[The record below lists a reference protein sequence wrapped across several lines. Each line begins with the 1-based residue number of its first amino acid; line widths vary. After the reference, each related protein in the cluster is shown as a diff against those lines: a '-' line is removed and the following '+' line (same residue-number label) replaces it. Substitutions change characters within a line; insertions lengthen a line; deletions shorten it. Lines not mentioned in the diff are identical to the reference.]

1 MLKRITGIIL
11 AVVIILSCTVSLSG
25 CSAES
30 SNYPVTV
37 AGLLIEKKPQFI
49 VCLSNKFTQI
59 IVDMGYTHLL
69 SGRSAECT
77 IPEVQTINAFG
88 TAARPSADLLAT
100 YGCDLLIV
108 DTTSPVD
115 ELQAVHDLGIPIL
128 QLYTP
133 SDRLGFINLYRC
145 IGAAMEGRVDGYN
158 TGNDLAT
165 EILIQLDDVQRAVSA
180 EEAVT
185 VCIYTDSSLTKAVTG
200 DMLGNMLIELAGGF
214 NVAVEGKWGSI
225 SLDNVAKG
233 NPDVILC
240 CVGDE
245 TTVLS
250 KRVLQYSGALENNK
264 IYGYNSDKL
273 GTLGFELVE
282 AAWELARLL
291 HPDLVDPSMLPGN
304 AVDYIPDYS
313 DVVIDGGQAYLDYA
327 EEQARLEEERKKREQ
342 ENAS

>member
-1 MLKRITGIIL
+1 MLKRIISILL
-11 AVVIILSCTVSLSG
+11 AVILILPCILCSAG
-25 CSAES
+25 CSS
-30 SNYPVTV
+30 DGGNYPVTV
-37 AGLLIEKKPQFI
+37 AGLLIEEKPKFI

-88 TAARPSADLLAT
+88 TASRPSADLLAT

-108 DTTSPVD
+108 DTSSPIE

-145 IGAAMEGRVDGYN
+145 LGAAMEGRIDGYN
-158 TGNDLAT
+158 TGDKLAT
-165 EILIQLDDVQRAVSA
+165 EILIQLDDVHRAVS
-180 EEAVT
+180 EEDAVT
-185 VCIYTDSSLTKAVTG
+185 VCIYTDSALTKAITG
-200 DMLGNMLIELAGGF
+200 DMLGNMLIEIAGGF
-214 NVAVEGKWGSI
+214 NVAVEGKWGTI

-240 CVGDE
+240 RPGDE
-245 TTVLS
+245 NTVLS

-264 IYGYNSDKL
+264 IYGYNPDKL
-273 GTLGFELVE
+273 GTLGYELVE

-291 HPDLVDPSMLPGN
+291 HPNLVDPSMLPGN

-313 DVVIDGGQAYLDYA
+313 DIVIDGGQAYLDYA